1 VTYEV
6 NDLKRNKKSLEQKID
21 SLYLKIKDLTEREK
35 LYLETEEI
43 YEQNFRDIADKT
55 YDTTQFLEELRN
67 SSDLNKSL
75 HQELNSK
82 ETQTTLDLQNI
93 INLNNAQ
100 ADLIARLQKTIKM
113 VYLKTEGQV
122 FQSWE

>member
-1 VTYEV
+1 M
-6 NDLKRNKKSLEQKID
+6 
-21 SLYLKIKDLTEREK
+21 IKDLTEREK
-35 LYLETEEI
+35 TYLETEEL

-93 INLNNAQ
+93 INLNNDQ
-100 ADLIARLQKTIKM
+100 ADLIARLQKNK
-113 VYLKTEGQV
+113 
-122 FQSWE
+122 